1 VNEEAPTSPWRTIR
15 NAGARVTGLLP
26 GDDWLVIGWVLTI
39 RVLLFVFGSKSYQ
52 ILENKRTAGWFGWL
66 DLWNR
71 WDADQYLKLAKFGY
85 TNASV
90 WKAWFYPLYPWSI
103 RIVAFLNGNYLVSA
117 LVVSAASLF
126 VAALLL
132 RRLVEIDFSPQVAL
146 RSVWFFLIFPTA
158 YFLHAPYTESL
169 FLALVLGSVLAA
181 RREIWWLAGTLGALA
196 WMTRANGIVLVP
208 ALAVEAGY
216 QLWKT
221 KRWNWKWL
229 WIALVPVG
237 FGVYLFLNWR
247 VTGDPFAAFRM
258 RKTMSSTSVAWPW
271 VGMRGALGIMMDWKP
286 GQAEMVGTQE
296 FVFALLGLI
305 GVVVSWI
312 KLRPIYAIW
321 MTGNWLLFAGVTFLE
336 SMPRYTLTM
345 FPIFILFGLL
355 SANRFWSVVL
365 TVWSLLF
372 LGLFTSLFVRGWW
385 AF

>member
-1 VNEEAPTSPWRTIR
+1 
-15 NAGARVTGLLP
+15 
-26 GDDWLVIGWVLTI
+26 
-39 RVLLFVFGSKSYQ
+39 
-52 ILENKRTAGWFGWL
+52 
-66 DLWNR
+66 
-71 WDADQYLKLAKFGY
+71 
-85 TNASV
+85 
-90 WKAWFYPLYPWSI
+90 
-103 RIVAFLNGNYLVSA
+103 
-117 LVVSAASLF
+117 
-126 VAALLL
+126 
-132 RRLVEIDFSPQVAL
+132 
-146 RSVWFFLIFPTA
+146 
-158 YFLHAPYTESL
+158 
-169 FLALVLGSVLAA
+169 
-181 RREIWWLAGTLGALA
+181 
-196 WMTRANGIVLVP
+196 
-208 ALAVEAGY
+208 
-216 QLWKT
+216 
-221 KRWNWKWL
+221 
-229 WIALVPVG
+229 
-237 FGVYLFLNWR
+237 
-247 VTGDPFAAFRM
+247 M

-296 FVFALLGLI
+296 FVFALVGLI